1 MNTKQKGT
9 LELLFR
15 PDENAKFKRHI
26 LWTQL
31 VKKAMVLFRYATLIG
46 ISYIVLSPMISIISK
61 SFFSDSDVYN
71 AMVYVVPEE
80 PTLHNFSLAMER
92 MDYWKTLGWTM
103 LYIGSLTIIQLL
115 VCSLVGYGFAR
126 FEFPLKKLFFGCVIL
141 TIVIPTYTIMLPRY
155 MHFRD
160 FDPLHLFSLLT
171 GEPANWLTTL
181 KPVYMM
187 TLLGCG
193 LSSGLFI
200 YIFIQF
206 FRGIPKEL
214 EEAAFVDGAGAI
226 RTFFQIMLPCA
237 KPSIITVA
245 VFSLVWQYNDS
256 FYAGLFGVKA
266 KYQLGVMLSSLTG
279 TLSSVDKIVNPEFQ
293 EMYLNAGII
302 LMILPILLIYIVLQK
317 SFIEGVERS
326 GIVG

>member
-126 FEFPLKKLFFGCVIL
+126 FEFPLKKLFFGSVIL
-141 TIVIPTYTIMLPRY
+141 TIVIPTYTIMLPLY

-214 EEAAFVDGAGAI
+214 EEAAFVDGAGAT

-293 EMYLNAGII
+293 EMYLNHPDDIADSAD
-302 LMILPILLIYIVLQK
+302 LYCVAEELY
-317 SFIEGVERS
+317 
-326 GIVG
+326 

>member
-141 TIVIPTYTIMLPRY
+141 TIVIPTYTIMLPLY
-155 MHFRD
+155 MH
-160 FDPLHLFSLLT
+160 LGILT
-171 GEPANWLTTL
+171 RCICSA
-181 KPVYMM
+181 
-187 TLLGCG
+187 C
-193 LSSGLFI
+193 
-200 YIFIQF
+200 
-206 FRGIPKEL
+206 
-214 EEAAFVDGAGAI
+214 
-226 RTFFQIMLPCA
+226 
-237 KPSIITVA
+237 
-245 VFSLVWQYNDS
+245 
-256 FYAGLFGVKA
+256 
-266 KYQLGVMLSSLTG
+266 
-279 TLSSVDKIVNPEFQ
+279 
-293 EMYLNAGII
+293 
-302 LMILPILLIYIVLQK
+302 
-317 SFIEGVERS
+317 
-326 GIVG
+326 

>member
-1 MNTKQKGT
+1 MSTKQKGM
-9 LELLFR
+9 LDLFFH
-15 PDENAKFKRHI
+15 PDENTKFKRHI
-26 LWTQL
+26 LWTRI
-31 VKKAMVLFRYATLIG
+31 VKKAMVIFRYATLIG

-61 SFFSDSDVYN
+61 AFFSDSDVYN
-71 AMVYVVPEE
+71 SMVYVIPQS
-80 PTLHNFSLAMER
+80 PTLHNFSLAMQR
-92 MDYWKTLGWTM
+92 MNYFETLGMTM
-103 LYIGSLTIIQLL
+103 LFIVSLTLIQLL
-115 VCSLVGYGFAR
+115 ICSLVGYGFAR
-126 FEFPLKKLFFGCVIL
+126 FEFPLKKLLFGCVIL
-141 TIVIPTYTIMLPRY
+141 TIVIPTYTIMLPLY

-160 FDPLHLFSLLT
+160 FDPLHLFSLFT
-171 GEPANWLTTL
+171 GSPANWLTTA
-181 KPVYMM
+181 KPLYLM

-214 EEAAFVDGAGAI
+214 EEAAFVDGAGAV

-256 FYAGLFGVKA
+256 FYTGLFGVKA

-279 TLSSVDKIVNPEFQ
+279 TLSSLDKIVNPEFQ

-302 LMILPILLIYIVLQK
+302 MMILPILFIYIILQK

>member
-1 MNTKQKGT
+1 MNTKQKGM

-15 PDENAKFKRHI
+15 PDENTKFKRHI
-26 LWTQL
+26 LWTKI
-31 VKKAMVLFRYATLIG
+31 VKKAMVVFRYATLIG

-61 SFFSDSDVYN
+61 AFFSDSDVYN

-103 LYIGSLTIIQLL
+103 LYIGSLTVIQLF

-126 FEFPLKKLFFGCVIL
+126 FEFPLKKLFFGGVIL
-141 TIVIPTYTIMLPRY
+141 TIVIPTYTIMLPLY

-160 FDPLHLFSLLT
+160 FDPLHLFSLLS
-171 GEPANWLTTL
+171 GGPANWLTTL

-187 TLLGCG
+187 TFLGCG

>member
-15 PDENAKFKRHI
+15 PDENTKFKRHI
-26 LWTQL
+26 LWTKI

-61 SFFSDSDVYN
+61 AFFSDSDVYN

-80 PTLHNFSLAMER
+80 PTLRNFGLAMQR

-103 LYIGSLTIIQLL
+103 LYIGSLTIIQLF

-141 TIVIPTYTIMLPRY
+141 TIVIPTYTIMLPLY

-171 GEPANWLTTL
+171 GGPGNWLTTL

>member
-1 MNTKQKGT
+1 MSKTQKGM
-9 LELLFR
+9 LKSFLR
-15 PDENAKFKRHI
+15 PDENTRFKRHI
-26 LWTQL
+26 LWSRI
-31 VKKAMVLFRYATLIG
+31 VKKAMVVFRYATLIG

-61 SFFSDSDVYN
+61 AFFSDSDVYN
-71 AMVYVVPEE
+71 AMVYVVPAE
-80 PTLHNFSLAMER
+80 PTMRNFSLAMER
-92 MDYWKTLGWTM
+92 MNYFETLGWTM
-103 LYIGSLTIIQLL
+103 LYVGSLTVIQLFI
-115 VCSLVGYGFAR
+115 CSLVGYGFAR

-141 TIVIPTYTIMLPRY
+141 SIVIPTYTIMLPLY
-155 MHFRD
+155 MHFRN
-160 FDPLHLFSLLT
+160 FDPLHLFSLFT
-171 GEPANWLTTL
+171 GEPQNWLMTL
-181 KPVYMM
+181 KPIYLM

-214 EEAAFVDGAGAI
+214 EEAAFVDGAGAV

-237 KPSIITVA
+237 KPSIVTVA

-256 FYAGLFGVKA
+256 FYTGLFGIKA
-266 KYQLGVMLSSLTG
+266 EYQMGIMLSTLPG
-279 TLSSVDKIVNPEFQ
+279 TLNSVDKIVNPEFQ

>member
-1 MNTKQKGT
+1 MSKIQKGM
-9 LELLFR
+9 LAAILR
-15 PDENAKFKRHI
+15 PDENTKFKRHI
-26 LWTQL
+26 LWSKI
-31 VKKAMVLFRYATLIG
+31 VKKAMVVFRYATLIG

-61 SFFSDSDVYN
+61 AFFSDSDVYN
-71 AMVYVVPEE
+71 AMVYVIPEE
-80 PTLHNFSLAMER
+80 PTLRNFNLAMLR
-92 MDYWKTLGWTM
+92 MDYWETLGWTI
-103 LYIGSLTIIQLL
+103 LYVGTLTLIQLL

-126 FEFPLKKLFFGCVIL
+126 FEFPFKKLLFGCVIL
-141 TIVIPTYTIMLPRY
+141 TIVIPTYTIMLPLY

-160 FDPLHLFSLLT
+160 FDPLHLFSLF
-171 GEPANWLTTL
+171 GEGPQNWLTTL
-181 KPVYMM
+181 KPVYLM
-187 TLLGCG
+187 TFLGCG

-214 EEAAFVDGAGAI
+214 EEAAFVDGAGAFW
-226 RTFFQIMLPCA
+226 TFFQIMLPCA
-237 KPSIITVA
+237 KPAIVTVA

-256 FYAGLFGVKA
+256 FYTSLFGVKA

-279 TLSSVDKIVNPEFQ
+279 TLNSLDNIVNPEFQ

-302 LMILPILLIYIVLQK
+302 LMVLPILLVYIILQK

>member
-1 MNTKQKGT
+1 MSKMQKGT
-9 LELLFR
+9 WNSILR
-15 PDENAKFKRHI
+15 PDETTRFKRHI
-26 LWTQL
+26 LWSKI
-31 VKKAMVLFRYATLIG
+31 VKKIMVIFRYATLIG

-61 SFFSDSDVYN
+61 AFFSDSDVYN
-71 AMVYVVPEE
+71 SMVYVIPAE
-80 PTLHNFSLAMER
+80 PTLRNFKLTIQR

-103 LYIGSLTIIQLL
+103 LYVGSITLIQLL
-115 VCSLVGYGFAR
+115 VCSFVGYGFAR
-126 FEFPLKKLFFGCVIL
+126 FEFPLKKLFFVCVIL
-141 TIVIPTYTIMLPRY
+141 TIVVPTYTIMLPLY
-155 MHFRD
+155 MHFRS
-160 FDPLHLFSLLT
+160 FDPLHLISLFT
-171 GEPANWLTTL
+171 GSSANWLTSL
-181 KPVYMM
+181 KPIYMM
-187 TLLGCG
+187 TFLGCG
-193 LSSGLFI
+193 LNSGLFI

-214 EEAAFVDGAGAI
+214 EEAAFVDGAGAF
-226 RTFFQIMLPCA
+226 RTFLQIMLPCA

-256 FYAGLFGVKA
+256 FYTGLFGVKS

-279 TLSSVDKIVNPEFQ
+279 TLDSIDKIVNPEFQ

-302 LMILPILLIYIVLQK
+302 LMVLPILLAYIVLQK